1 MEKRVSN
8 MDDIKEA
15 MLDLQLF
22 LKSLYIGGGRTI
34 NSILPISDEKR
45 KEYINLIEKILNND
59 VILVS
64 KDKLEKSF
72 KESLIKVDR
81 DNAFVFE
88 KNYTLTS
95 QVRIS
100 PYEYGEYANTERFKK
115 YLDDTLTN
123 QLVSYFINNLGFT
136 KYDI

>member
-1 MEKRVSN
+1 
-8 MDDIKEA
+8 
-15 MLDLQLF
+15 
-22 LKSLYIGGGRTI
+22 
-34 NSILPISDEKR
+34 
-45 KEYINLIEKILNND
+45 

-72 KESLIKVDR
+72 KGSLMKVDK
-81 DNAFVFE
+81 DNNFVFE

-95 QVRIS
+95 QVRIT
-100 PYEYGEYANTERFKK
+100 PYEYDEYVNTERFKK

>member
-1 MEKRVSN
+1 
-8 MDDIKEA
+8 MDDIKEEL
-15 MLDLQLF
+15 LDLQLF
-22 LKSLYIGGGRTI
+22 LKGLYIGGGRTI
-34 NSILPISDEKR
+34 NALSPISDEKR
-45 KEYINLIEKILNND
+45 KDYIHLIEKILNND

-72 KESLIKVDR
+72 KGSPMKVDKL
-81 DNAFVFE
+81 NAFVFE

-100 PYEYGEYANTERFKK
+100 PYEYSEYVNTERFKK

>member
-1 MEKRVSN
+1 
-8 MDDIKEA
+8 MDDVKET
-15 MLDLQLF
+15 MVDLLCF

-34 NSILPISDEKR
+34 NTLSPISDEKR
-45 KEYINLIEKILNND
+45 KEYIHLIEKILNND

-72 KESLIKVDR
+72 KASPMKIDK
-81 DNAFVFE
+81 DNTFVFE

-100 PYEYGEYANTERFKK
+100 PCDYCEYINTERFKN

-123 QLVSYFINNLGFT
+123 ELVSYFINNLGFT
-136 KYDI
+136 EYDI

>member
-1 MEKRVSN
+1 

-22 LKSLYIGGGRTI
+22 LKGLYIGGGRTI
-34 NSILPISDEKR
+34 NSLSPISDEKR
-45 KEYINLIEKILNND
+45 KEYIHLIEKILNND

-72 KESLIKVDR
+72 KASPMKVDKN
-81 DNAFVFE
+81 DFVFE

-100 PYEYGEYANTERFKK
+100 PYDYGEYENTERFKK

-123 QLVSYFINNLGFT
+123 ELVSYFINNLGFT